1 MGYED
6 WKETATHIVMLFFVI
21 FCMKRLWLILF
32 VVPIIAQV
40 DGVPFKLK
48 KGAQV
53 VKVKPGDEVVVR
65 LYKENIFNAKI
76 FPNRN
81 LKSSIYKTVNFEEG
95 IFITDNARISFSDL
109 YSISHITDGTMT
121 IKNGKRGFMYG
132 GVGGVLLGF
141 FSALVNDKGPP
152 MNPFAFGVILG
163 SAGSVILGLEGVVKG
178 AFYPNILEELVIGQG
193 NWKIIE

>member
-1 MGYED
+1 M
-6 WKETATHIVMLFFVI
+6 
-21 FCMKRLWLILF
+21 
-32 VVPIIAQV
+32 
-40 DGVPFKLK
+40 
-48 KGAQV
+48 
-53 VKVKPGDEVVVR
+53 R

-109 YSISHITDGTMT
+109 YSISHVTDGTMT
-121 IKNGKRGFMYG
+121 IKNGKRGCMYG

-152 MNPFAFGVILG
+152 MNPFSFGVILG
-163 SAGSVILGLEGVVKG
+163 SAGSVILGLESVIKG
-178 AFYPNILEELVIGQG
+178 AFYPNILEELVIGQEG
-193 NWKIIE
+193 DWKIVE

>member
-1 MGYED
+1 
-6 WKETATHIVMLFFVI
+6 
-21 FCMKRLWLILF
+21 MKRLWLILF

-53 VKVKPGDEVVVR
+53 VKVKPGDEIVVR
-65 LYKENIFNAKI
+65 IYKGNIFNAKI

-81 LKSSIYKTVNFEEG
+81 LKSSIYKTVDFEEG

-109 YSISHITDGTMT
+109 YSISHITDGTMA

>member
-1 MGYED
+1 
-6 WKETATHIVMLFFVI
+6 
-21 FCMKRLWLILF
+21 
-32 VVPIIAQV
+32 
-40 DGVPFKLK
+40 LK

-53 VKVKPGDEVVVR
+53 VTVKPGDEVVVR

-95 IFITDNARISFSDL
+95 NFITDNSRISFSDL
-109 YSISHITDGTMT
+109 YSISHVTDGTMA

-152 MNPFAFGVILG
+152 MNPFSFFSFGVILG
-163 SAGSVILGLEGVVKG
+163 SAGSVILGLEGVIKG
-178 AFYPNILEELVIGQG
+178 AFYPNILEELVIGQEG
-193 NWKIIE
+193 DWKIVE

>member
-1 MGYED
+1 
-6 WKETATHIVMLFFVI
+6 MLFFVI

-109 YSISHITDGTMT
+109 YSISHVTDGTMT
-121 IKNGKRGFMYG
+121 IKNGKRGCMYG
-132 GVGGVLLGF
+132 GVGSVLLSF

-152 MNPFAFGVILG
+152 MNPFAFGL
-163 SAGSVILGLEGVVKG
+163 
-178 AFYPNILEELVIGQG
+178 
-193 NWKIIE
+193 NWDGIIIDERTKSYK

>member
-1 MGYED
+1 
-6 WKETATHIVMLFFVI
+6 
-21 FCMKRLWLILF
+21 MKRLWLILF

-65 LYKENIFNAKI
+65 LYKENIFNVKI

-95 IFITDNARISFSDL
+95 IFITDNTRISFSDL
-109 YSISHITDGTMT
+109 YSISQVTDGTMAL
-121 IKNGKRGFMYG
+121 KNGKRGFIYG
-132 GVGGVLLGF
+132 GVGGVFLGF
-141 FSALVNDKGPP
+141 FSALINDEGPP
-152 MNPFAFGVILG
+152 MSPFAFGVILG
-163 SAGSVILGLEGVVKG
+163 SVGSVILGLEGVIKG
-178 AFYPNILEELVIGQG
+178 AFYPNILEEFVIGQG
-193 NWKIIE
+193 KWEIIE

>member
-1 MGYED
+1 MGRFGCGQKNCNGNTD
-6 WKETATHIVMLFFVI
+6 LGFKQI
-21 FCMKRLWLILF
+21 KRLWLILF
-32 VVPIIAQV
+32 VAPIIAQV

-53 VKVKPGDEVVVR
+53 VTVKPGDEVVVR

>member
-1 MGYED
+1 
-6 WKETATHIVMLFFVI
+6 
-21 FCMKRLWLILF
+21 MKRLWLILF

-109 YSISHITDGTMT
+109 YSISHVTDGTMT
-121 IKNGKRGFMYG
+121 IKNGKRGCMYG

-141 FSALVNDKGPP
+141 FSALVNDKGLP
-152 MNPFAFGVILG
+152 MNPFAFGL
-163 SAGSVILGLEGVVKG
+163 
-178 AFYPNILEELVIGQG
+178 N
-193 NWKIIE
+193 

>member
-1 MGYED
+1 
-6 WKETATHIVMLFFVI
+6 
-21 FCMKRLWLILF
+21 MKRLWLILF
-32 VVPIIAQV
+32 VIPIIAQV

-109 YSISHITDGTMT
+109 YSISHVTDGTMT
-121 IKNGKRGFMYG
+121 IKNGKRGCMYG

-152 MNPFAFGVILG
+152 MNPFVFGVILG
-163 SAGSVILGLEGVVKG
+163 SAGSIILGLEGVVKG
-178 AFYPNILEELVIGQG
+178 AFYPNILRRISDRSRQLENCRMKRL
-193 NWKIIE
+193 WLK